1 MKKNFLKLFV
11 QIIDITYSQWS
22 EFKKVY
28 KSTNQIID
36 IQSINKN
43 KKNMLKLII
52 QIIDIQSMNLKKG
65 LKMVCSNDWYSGNE
79 LLYKLLIF
87 NQWIWSDRY
96 CT

>member
-43 KKNMLKLII
+43 KKNVKV
-52 QIIDIQSMNLKKG
+52 NY
-65 LKMVCSNDWYSGNE
+65 SNYWYSVNE
-79 LLYKLLIF
+79 FEKG
-87 NQWIWSDRY
+87 S
-96 CT
+96 